1 MADNTPM
8 ETRIDEVLVQ
18 NRRIEW
24 LYIVLTAVLF
34 FVGIVCI
41 VTALVSGKMAWSIPS
56 TFTTG
61 LLYFPLRSIN
71 EIRQKNIA
79 LAVAPVLISQLP
91 TEEAAKEIQ
100 RMLEHLFGND
110 SNV

>member
-1 MADNTPM
+1 M
-8 ETRIDEVLVQ
+8 EERIDDVLTQ

-24 LYIVLTAVLF
+24 LYIALTVLLF
-34 FVGIVCI
+34 AVGIICI
-41 VTALVSGKMAWSIPS
+41 VTALVSGEMAWSIPS

-79 LAVAPVLISQLP
+79 LAVAPVLISELP
-91 TEEAAKEIQ
+91 AEVAAKEIQ
-100 RMLEHLFGND
+100 KMLEHLFGTD
-110 SNV
+110 SNG